1 MERLA
6 AISRRKAPSWSGAV
20 ACSRIYLHECPSA
33 RDRCGRES
41 FNRPTSRPRNA
52 SAPNNAPRSRQ
63 RRRAFKCAGLPLLAT
78 ETHILPVMVGDP
90 ELRKR
95 ASDLLL
101 EQHGIYIQPINY
113 PTVPGATVRLRITA
127 TPGNGPRLIVQLT
140 EALVSVWKELRLKL
154 GECYEPSI
162 RRARTVAAG
171 G

>member
-1 MERLA
+1 MPFRPRSL
-6 AISRRKAPSWSGAV
+6 RP
-20 ACSRIYLHECPSA
+20 
-33 RDRCGRES
+33 RELQP
-41 FNRPTSRPRNA
+41 PTSRPRNA

-63 RRRAFKCAGLPLLAT
+63 RRRAFKCTGLPLLAT
-78 ETHILPVMVGDP
+78 KTHILPVMVGDP

-113 PTVPGATVRLRITA
+113 PTVPGATVRLRITP

-154 GECYEPSI
+154 GERYDLRFGARERSPLAVRPDKPS
-162 RRARTVAAG
+162 T
-171 G
+171 